1 MNDDGLKWEEVRTE
15 HVVKDEWI
23 DFRRV
28 AYRLPDGV
36 ISEPFYNYSRRSY
49 VVIAAKDADG
59 RYLVVRQ
66 FRHGIGKVT
75 TEFPAGGIE
84 TKGETEYGEPAEEPL
99 EAAKRELLE
108 ETGCV
113 SDKWRHLVTVP
124 ADATMA
130 DNYAYVFMAED
141 CRRVSGQSLDST
153 EFLDVGHLSGG
164 DIRELVDSGRFEQ
177 AIHIMAWLM
186 AERIKEG

>member
-1 MNDDGLKWEEVRTE
+1 M
-15 HVVKDEWI
+15 
-23 DFRRV
+23 
-28 AYRLPDGV
+28 
-36 ISEPFYNYSRRSY
+36 
-49 VVIAAKDADG
+49 
-59 RYLVVRQ
+59 
-66 FRHGIGKVT
+66 
-75 TEFPAGGIE
+75 
-84 TKGETEYGEPAEEPL
+84 
-99 EAAKRELLE
+99 
-108 ETGCV
+108 

-153 EFLDVGHLSGG
+153 EFLDVGHLSGNE
-164 DIRELVDSGRFEQ
+164 IRELIDSGRFEQ

>member
-49 VVIAAKDADG
+49 VVIAAKDEDG

-75 TEFPAGGIE
+75 TECPAGGIE
-84 TKGETEYGEPAEEPL
+84 TKG
-99 EAAKRELLE
+99 
-108 ETGCV
+108 
-113 SDKWRHLVTVP
+113 
-124 ADATMA
+124 
-130 DNYAYVFMAED
+130 
-141 CRRVSGQSLDST
+141 
-153 EFLDVGHLSGG
+153 
-164 DIRELVDSGRFEQ
+164 
-177 AIHIMAWLM
+177 
-186 AERIKEG
+186 

>member
-1 MNDDGLKWEEVRTE
+1 MNDEGLRWETVRTE

-23 DFRRV
+23 DFRRM

-49 VVIAAKDADG
+49 VVIAAKDAEG

-84 TKGETEYGEPAEEPL
+84 TKGETEYGEPAEKPL

-113 SDKWRHLVTVP
+113 SDKWTHLVTVSLYLCEPFLFSLMEITSP
-124 ADATMA
+124 AFT
-130 DNYAYVFMAED
+130 
-141 CRRVSGQSLDST
+141 R
-153 EFLDVGHLSGG
+153 
-164 DIRELVDSGRFEQ
+164 
-177 AIHIMAWLM
+177 
-186 AERIKEG
+186 

>member
-1 MNDDGLKWEEVRTE
+1 MNDEGLRWETVRTE

-23 DFRRV
+23 DFRRM

-84 TKGETEYGEPAEEPL
+84 TKGETEYGEPEEEPL

-153 EFLDVGHLSGG
+153 EFLDVGHLSGNE
-164 DIRELVDSGRFEQ
+164 IRELIDSGRFEQ

>member
-23 DFRRV
+23 DFRRM

-49 VVIAAKDADG
+49 VVIAAKDEEG

-84 TKGETEYGEPAEEPL
+84 TKGETEYEEPAEEPL

-153 EFLDVGHLSGG
+153 EFLDVGHLSGS
-164 DIRELVDSGRFEQ
+164 DIRELIDSGMFEQ